1 MIGDIRVA
9 VNELLEEV
17 EWMDDKTRIV
27 AEEKVCT
34 V

>member
-9 VNELLEEV
+9 INELLEEV
-17 EWMDDKTRIV
+17 EWMDDKTRVV
-27 AEEKVCT
+27 AEEKVCI